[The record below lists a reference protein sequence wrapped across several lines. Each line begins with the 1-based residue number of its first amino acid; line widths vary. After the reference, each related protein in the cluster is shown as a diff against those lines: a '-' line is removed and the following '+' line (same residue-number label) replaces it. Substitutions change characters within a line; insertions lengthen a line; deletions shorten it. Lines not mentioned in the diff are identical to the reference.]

1 MKKPSKAPA
10 MRGIPSDIQFEA
22 PVRTRSDSLDCRLTN
37 VEVNKKRLSKLTI
50 ARWVINKAGF
60 KPGNRFVALRGKS
73 PHHRWVRIE
82 EADYGQRL
90 SEKGSLSVTVSQVI
104 KRGVTI
110 KNENVTPLLG
120 DKAVY
125 FELPEEWV
133 VRV

>member
-1 MKKPSKAPA
+1 

-60 KPGNRFVALRGKS
+60 KTGDRFVALKGKA

-104 KRGVTI
+104 RRGITL
-110 KNENVTPLLG
+110 KNENVVPLLG
-120 DKAVY
+120 EKAVY

-133 VRV
+133 VRA